1 MIVISK
7 KSGERL
13 TQISSYENDS
23 WVNIVHPS
31 AEEINL
37 IVEKFD
43 VPRDFLTD
51 PLDIDEVARL
61 EIDGDNFILLSRI
74 PIHEMNEEG
83 SSFTTI
89 PLGIIVIKDR
99 LMITVS
105 PRDNDLIKDFANDRI
120 KKFDPSDRPASI
132 LQIFNRTNQ
141 LYIKYLKQLRH
152 KAGEI
157 ESEILESMN
166 DKDLVQIFNLQKSLI
181 HYTAS
186 LNSNNR
192 MIQKLKRSRLFEI
205 DEEKDDILEDITI
218 DIKQAIEMAE
228 IYGNILSEMMRFFSS
243 VISNK
248 LNIVMKF
255 LAAITIIIAIPT
267 LVSSIYGM
275 NVPLPFQDF
284 PHAFIITMGISAVS
298 VILGVLIFIYRKW
311 L

>member
-1 MIVISK
+1 
-7 KSGERL
+7 
-13 TQISSYENDS
+13 
-23 WVNIVHPS
+23 
-31 AEEINL
+31 
-37 IVEKFD
+37 
-43 VPRDFLTD
+43 
-51 PLDIDEVARL
+51 
-61 EIDGDNFILLSRI
+61 
-74 PIHEMNEEG
+74 
-83 SSFTTI
+83 
-89 PLGIIVIKDR
+89 
-99 LMITVS
+99 MITVS

>member
-1 MIVISK
+1 MIEIFK
-7 KSGERL
+7 KINGKL
-13 TQISSYENDS
+13 TKIQDYENDS
-23 WVNIVHPS
+23 WVNIIHPS
-31 AEEINL
+31 ADEINM
-37 IVEKFD
+37 IMNKFD
-43 VPRDFLTD
+43 IPRDFLTD
-51 PLDIDEVARL
+51 PLDMDEVARL
-61 EIDGDNFILLSRI
+61 EVDDDNYILLSRI
-74 PIHEMNEEG
+74 PVHEIDEEG
-83 SSFTTI
+83 SSFTTL

-105 PRDNDLIKDFANDRI
+105 PRENDLISDFLNNRI
-120 KKFDPSDRPASI
+120 KKFNPSDRPASI
-132 LQIFNRTNQ
+132 LQVFNRTNQ

-157 ESEILESMN
+157 ESDIIKTLN
-166 DKDLVQIFNLQKSLI
+166 DKDLVQIFTLQKSLI

-192 MIQKLKRSRLFEI
+192 MIQKLKRSRLFII
-205 DEEKDDILEDITI
+205 DEDKDDILEDITI

-267 LVSSIYGM
+267 LVSSMFGM
-275 NVPLPFQDF
+275 NVTLPFHDS
-284 PHAFIITMGISAVS
+284 PHAFMITMGISALAV
-298 VILGVLIFIYRKW
+298 VFGLMIFIYRKW

>member
-1 MIVISK
+1 MIEIFK
-7 KSGERL
+7 N
-13 TQISSYENDS
+13 TQNGLIKTDSHENGC
-23 WVNIVHPS
+23 WINMVHPS
-31 AEEINL
+31 ADEINS
-37 IVEKFD
+37 IVSEFD
-43 VPRDFLTD
+43 IPRDFITD
-51 PLDIDEVARL
+51 PMDMDEVARL
-61 EIDGDNFILLSRI
+61 EIDDGNYIIITRI
-74 PIHEMNEEG
+74 PVHEIDEEG
-83 SSFTTI
+83 SNFTTL

-99 LMITVS
+99 LMITVC
-105 PRDNDLIKDFANDRI
+105 PRENDLISDFANGRVR
-120 KKFDPSDRPASI
+120 KFDTSDRPSSI

-152 KAGEI
+152 KASEI
-157 ESEILESMN
+157 ESEILETMN

-228 IYGNILSEMMRFFSS
+228 IYGSILAEMMRFFSS

-275 NVPLPFQDF
+275 NIPLPFQDF
-284 PHAFIITMGISAVS
+284 PHSFIIVMGIAIMS
-298 VILGVLIFIYRKW
+298 VVTGVLVFIHRKW

>member
-1 MIVISK
+1 MISILKKTDDKLARIS
-7 KSGERL
+7 GF
-13 TQISSYENDS
+13 ENDC

-31 AEEINL
+31 ADEINS
-37 IVEKFD
+37 IIDKFD
-43 VPRDFLTD
+43 IPRDFLTD

-61 EIDGDNFILLSRI
+61 EIDGDNFILLSRV
-74 PIHEMNEEG
+74 PVHEMSEEG
-83 SSFTTI
+83 SNFTTI
-89 PLGIIVIKDR
+89 PLGIIVIKDK

-105 PRDNDLIKDFANDRI
+105 PHENDLMKDFENDRI
-120 KKFDPSDRPASI
+120 KKFDPADRPASI

>member
-1 MIVISK
+1 MISILKKNNDKLTRIS
-7 KSGERL
+7 GF
-13 TQISSYENDS
+13 ENDS

-31 AEEINL
+31 ADEINS
-37 IVEKFD
+37 IIEKFD
-43 VPRDFLTD
+43 IPRDFLTD

-74 PIHEMNEEG
+74 PVHEMNEEG
-83 SSFTTI
+83 SNFTTI
-89 PLGIIVIKDR
+89 PIGIIVIKDK
-99 LMITVS
+99 LIITVS
-105 PRDNDLIKDFANDRI
+105 PHENDLMKDFENDRI
-120 KKFDPSDRPASI
+120 KKFDPADRPASI

-157 ESEILESMN
+157 ESEILETMN

-284 PHAFIITMGISAVS
+284 PHAFIITMGISAFS

>member
-1 MIVISK
+1 MIEIFKKTGGKITKISD
-7 KSGERL
+7 
-13 TQISSYENDS
+13 YENDC

-31 AEEINL
+31 ADEINS
-37 IVEKFD
+37 IISKFD
-43 VPRDFLTD
+43 IPRDFLTD

-61 EIDGDNFILLSRI
+61 EIDDDNFILLSRI
-74 PIHEMNEEG
+74 PVHEIDEEG
-83 SSFTTI
+83 SNFTTL
-89 PLGIIVIKDR
+89 PMGIIVIKDK
-99 LMITVS
+99 LMITIS
-105 PRDNDLIKDFANDRI
+105 PRENDLMRDFVDGRI
-120 KKFDPSDRPASI
+120 KKFNPADRPTSI

-141 LYIKYLKQLRH
+141 IYIKYLKQLRH

-157 ESEILESMN
+157 ESDIIKTLN

-205 DEEKDDILEDITI
+205 DEDKDDMLEDITI

-228 IYGNILSEMMRFFSS
+228 IYGSILSEMMRFFSS

-275 NVPLPFQDF
+275 NIPLPFQQF
-284 PHAFIITMGISAVS
+284 PHSFIIVMGISAMAVFFGII
-298 VILGVLIFIYRKW
+298 VFIFKRW